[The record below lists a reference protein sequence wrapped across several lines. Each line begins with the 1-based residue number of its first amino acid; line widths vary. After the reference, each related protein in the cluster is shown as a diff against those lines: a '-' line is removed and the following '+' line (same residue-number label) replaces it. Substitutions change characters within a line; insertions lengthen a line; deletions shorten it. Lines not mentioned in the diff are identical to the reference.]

1 MEKAKD
7 TSYLAEAPIGS
18 LMIRFSIPC
27 ILSLLIAA
35 LYNMV
40 DQIFIGRGVG
50 YLGNG
55 ATNVIYPITVITLA
69 LAVLIG
75 DGCAAYLSLC
85 QGKGDTAG
93 AHKSVGNASMLS
105 VIIGIVLMVL
115 FIIFKEQI
123 LWGFGATENNISY
136 AREYFKFIVPGIPF
150 YMFGNA
156 MNGIIRADGSPKFAM
171 VSMLVGCI
179 MNMILDP
186 IAIFVLHWGM
196 MGAAL
201 ATIAGQIVTALLS
214 AYYLLHTKTFRLGRE
229 SFRLCPPVLKKL
241 VPLGGTSFMTQISI
255 VIIMAVMNNTLV
267 AYGGLSRFG
276 EDIPLTVVGIVMK
289 VFNIVISIAV
299 GVTVGA
305 QPIIG
310 YNYGAG
316 NYHRVK
322 DVFRRLMIVEI
333 CIGIAATICFEF
345 FPIQIIN
352 IFGKGDALY
361 EEFAALSFRIFL
373 GTVLLCVIQKSCS
386 IFLQAL
392 GQPVFST
399 ALSLLREIILS
410 VPLILFLPRVLGI
423 VGPLFAGPI
432 SDVVSFAAAVVL
444 IRYTFRKMGNNRK
457 TVNV

>member
-27 ILSLLIAA
+27 IMSLLIAA

-255 VIIMAVMNNTLV
+255 
-267 AYGGLSRFG
+267 
-276 EDIPLTVVGIVMK
+276 
-289 VFNIVISIAV
+289 AV

>member
-255 VIIMAVMNNTLV
+255 
-267 AYGGLSRFG
+267 
-276 EDIPLTVVGIVMK
+276 
-289 VFNIVISIAV
+289 AV

>member
-93 AHKSVGNASMLS
+93 AHKSVGNASLLS
-105 VIIGIVLMVL
+105 VVIGIVLMVL

-214 AYYLLHTKTFRLGRE
+214 AY
-229 SFRLCPPVLKKL
+229 
-241 VPLGGTSFMTQISI
+241 
-255 VIIMAVMNNTLV
+255 
-267 AYGGLSRFG
+267 
-276 EDIPLTVVGIVMK
+276 
-289 VFNIVISIAV
+289 
-299 GVTVGA
+299 
-305 QPIIG
+305 
-310 YNYGAG
+310 
-316 NYHRVK
+316 
-322 DVFRRLMIVEI
+322 
-333 CIGIAATICFEF
+333 ICFEF

-410 VPLILFLPRVLGI
+410 VPLILFLPRGLGI

-444 IRYTFRKMGNNRK
+444 IRYTFRKMGNSRK